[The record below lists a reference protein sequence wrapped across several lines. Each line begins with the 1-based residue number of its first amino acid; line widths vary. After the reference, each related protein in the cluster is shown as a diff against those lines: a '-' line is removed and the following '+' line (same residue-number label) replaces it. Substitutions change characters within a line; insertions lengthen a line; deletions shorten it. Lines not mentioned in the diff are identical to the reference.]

1 MRDLFSVADRHI
13 FKTGASGG
21 LGERF
26 AKTLSERGARVSL
39 ATRRT
44 ERLQNLVKDVRITN
58 GKAQAISM
66 DVSDSES
73 VAAGFDEAKK
83 QFGAVDVAIN
93 NAGMAGLA
101 STGGASR

>member
-1 MRDLFSVADRHI
+1 M
-13 FKTGASGG
+13 
-21 LGERF
+21 
-26 AKTLSERGARVSL
+26 
-39 ATRRT
+39 
-44 ERLQNLVKDVRITN
+44 N